1 MNKVCKRHRNHSVL
15 MHLITHI
22 PEYISTWQF
31 GLSRVKKLMKFQLV
45 QDRKKKNRK
54 KKSKLVILVMLGV

>member
-1 MNKVCKRHRNHSVL
+1 